1 MKRQTRFLIVAL
13 VLTIFSLTVLPAVS
27 AQDEV
32 GNPVVAYITQPV
44 PTRSF
49 AVTDQNMPIIGTV
62 IFDPAIMKYWK
73 VDIRGTST
81 RSFIGA
87 DLFDRTLAFDWVTIG
102 STRTDTVI
110 DDILAVVP
118 GWPGLSLGNW
128 QVRLVVVGLDDTFLM
143 EPITIP
149 FTLNVP
155 TRDPVTV
162 NITQPDPGSILRDT
176 NSVLGT
182 IQMNRFATAYRLE
195 LLGGDYTEWTVVDS
209 YTSDT
214 GHPIIVTNGE
224 IGRLPDLAQLE
235 PGRYRLRVIVVG
247 WDANY
252 LQSPYEVDF
261 AVGTNRVSNLASI
274 QVSAPQVSN
283 GRITIREG
291 APLMGTVVV
300 PQGAQYYKVEL
311 KDDIRAGQAQASR
324 FTDWTTL
331 NEVHAQSVTDGQI
344 EYLPASPDLL
354 PGNYRLRVVVIGAN
368 GGFATEP
375 FEVGLTVQAP
385 PA

>member
-1 MKRQTRFLIVAL
+1 MKRQTRFLMVAL
-13 VLTIFSLTVLPAVS
+13 VLTILLLSILPTVF
-27 AQDEV
+27 AQDEI
-32 GNPVVAYITQPV
+32 GNPVVVYITQPV

-49 AVTDQNMPIIGTV
+49 TVTDQNVPIVGTV

-73 VDIRGTST
+73 VDIRGTNT

-110 DDILAVVP
+110 EDTLAVVP
-118 GWPGLSLGNW
+118 GWPGLSTGNW

-155 TRDPVTV
+155 TRDPVTI
-162 NITQPDPGSILRDT
+162 NITQPAPGSILRDT

-182 IQMNRFATAYRLE
+182 IQMNRFATGYRLE
-195 LLGGDYTEWTVVDS
+195 LLGGNYTEWTVVDS

-214 GHPIIVTNGE
+214 GHPIIVTDGE
-224 IGRLPDLAQLE
+224 IAKLPDLSQLL
-235 PGRYRLRVIVVG
+235 PGRYRLRLVVLG

-252 LQSPYEVDF
+252 LQRPSEVNF
-261 AVGTNRVSNLASI
+261 AIGTNRVSNLASI
-274 QVSAPQVSN
+274 ELADPQVLN
-283 GRITIREG
+283 GRITISEG
-291 APLMGTVVV
+291 TPLMGTVIV
-300 PQGAQYYKVEL
+300 PEGAQYYKVDIM
-311 KDDIRAGQAQASR
+311 DDIRAGQAQASR
-324 FTDWTTL
+324 FTHWTTL
-331 NEVHAQSVTDGQI
+331 NEVHPQSVIDDQI
-344 EYLPASPDLL
+344 EYLPGPSELL
-354 PGNYRLRVVVIGAN
+354 PGSYRLRVLVIGAN
-368 GGFATEP
+368 GGYATEP